1 MTMLKYPLKVVSN
14 HALSALS
21 SQVIN
26 IGRQSLFNGEAQHF
40 CAVFINREDVSIGIM
55 NTHQALRVFEET
67 AKAFFA
73 LLNKAGLFVNF
84 GDIVP
89 DRIEHARIPFQ
100 LYVPL
105 NPDHLRGFRHK
116 AAGKVYNR
124 NSTPNLL
131 DRPPGPGIIVGV
143 YKVEDAVA
151 LYFLLAPAQ

>member
-1 MTMLKYPLKVVSN
+1 MTILKYLSEIVSN
-14 HALSALS
+14 HAFAALS

-26 IGRQSLFNGEAQHF
+26 IGRQSLFNGATQPF
-40 CAVFINREDVSIGIM
+40 CAVFINREDFSIGIV
-55 NTHQALRVFEET
+55 NTHQALRVLEET
-67 AKAFFA
+67 AKTFFA

-84 GDIVP
+84 GDIMP

-124 NSTPNLL
+124 NSTPNCL

-151 LYFLLAPAQ
+151 LYFLLAPA